1 MGGYKGSLE
10 MESQTSLGR
19 ELKMFLK
26 NKKCLVTGGAG
37 FIGSHIVKRLLREGV
52 DEVVVLDNFVSGRE
66 DLLNG
71 IIDKVELIRGDIT
84 DAELV
89 EKVMEDVDVVFHEA
103 AQADVPASLRKPALD
118 FEVNGLGTLN
128 ILRAALKNDV
138 KRVVY
143 ASSASVYGN
152 NVFSPQDR
160 RFIESQALS
169 PLSPYAA
176 SKLSG
181 EMLCT
186 AYYHSFGLKTTSLRY
201 FSIYG
206 PGEIPKKNS
215 YSLVVSIFVPQA
227 IQGKGLVLFGGGNQV
242 RDFTHVE
249 DVAYVNLLAAAK
261 TESVGKVINVG
272 TGKATTIKDLALI
285 VKKLVKDVP
294 YQYGPR
300 PKGDPLGGY
309 ADTSRLKE
317 IIGYVPEIQLQEGI
331 KQYADWYKKYNG
343 RKEI

>member
-1 MGGYKGSLE
+1 
-10 MESQTSLGR
+10 
-19 ELKMFLK
+19 MFLK

-37 FIGSHIVKRLLREGV
+37 FIGSHIVKRLLQEGV
-52 DEVVVLDNFVSGRE
+52 DEVVILDNFTSGRE
-66 DLLNG
+66 DLLEG
-71 IIDKVELIRGDIT
+71 ILDKVELIKGDIR

-89 EKVMEDVDVVFHEA
+89 EKVTEDVDVVFHEA
-103 AQADVPASLRKPALD
+103 AQADVPASLREPALD

-128 ILRAALKNDV
+128 ILRAALKNDIE
-138 KRVVY
+138 RVVY

-160 RFIESQALS
+160 RFIENQALS

-227 IQGKGLVLFGGGNQV
+227 IQGREMVLFGGGNQV

-249 DVAYVNLLAAAK
+249 DVAYVNLLAAASSA
-261 TESVGKVINVG
+261 SVGKVINVG
-272 TGKATTIKDLALI
+272 TGKATTIKDLAI
-285 VKKLVKDVP
+285 MVKRLVRDVP
-294 YQYGPR
+294 CQYGPR

-331 KQYADWYKKYNG
+331 PQYADWYKKYNA
-343 RKEI
+343 RAL

>member
-1 MGGYKGSLE
+1 VGGYKGSPE

-71 IIDKVELIRGDIT
+71 IIDKVELIRGDVT

-249 DVAYVNLLAAAK
+249 DVAYVNLLAAVK
-261 TESVGKVINVG
+261 TEAVGKVINVG
-272 TGKATTIKDLALI
+272 TGKATTIKDLAII
-285 VKKLVKDVP
+285 VKKLVRDVP

-331 KQYADWYKKYNG
+331 TQYANWYKKYNA
-343 RKEI
+343 RAL

>member
-1 MGGYKGSLE
+1 ML
-10 MESQTSLGR
+10 
-19 ELKMFLK
+19 LK

-52 DEVVVLDNFVSGRE
+52 EEVVVLDNYVTGRQ
-66 DLLNG
+66 DLLE
-71 IIDKVELIRGDIT
+71 DVLDSVETVKGDIR

-89 EKVMEDVDVVFHEA
+89 GKVMEDVDVVFHQA
-103 AQADVPASLRKPALD
+103 AQADVPASLRVPGLD
-118 FEVNGLGTLN
+118 FEVNALGTLN
-128 ILRAALKNDV
+128 VLSAALESNV
-138 KRVVY
+138 ERIVY

-152 NVFSPQDR
+152 NIVSPEDR
-160 RFIESQALS
+160 RFVESRALT

-215 YSLVVSIFVPQA
+215 YSLVVSIFIPQA
-227 IQGKGLVLFGGGNQV
+227 IKGLGMVIFGDGKQI

-249 DVAYVNLLAAAK
+249 DVAYVNLLAASK
-261 TESVGKVINVG
+261 SESVGKVVNVG
-272 TGKATTIKDLALI
+272 TGKATSIMDLALM
-285 VKKLVKDVP
+285 VKRLVKDVP
-294 YQYGPR
+294 IEYGPL

-317 IIGYVPEIQLQEGI
+317 IIGYVPEIELEESI
-331 KQYADWYKKYNG
+331 TEYADWY
-343 RKEI
+343 RKFDARSS

>member
-1 MGGYKGSLE
+1 
-10 MESQTSLGR
+10 
-19 ELKMFLK
+19 MFLK

-37 FIGSHIVKRLLREGV
+37 FIGSHIVKRLLQEGV
-52 DEVVVLDNFVSGRE
+52 DEVVILDNFISGRE
-66 DLLNG
+66 DLLDG
-71 IIDKVELIRGDIT
+71 VLDKVELIKGDIR

-89 EKVMEDVDVVFHEA
+89 EKVMEDIDVVFHEA

-118 FEVNGLGTLN
+118 FEVNGIGTLN

-138 KRVVY
+138 ERVVY

-152 NVFSPQDR
+152 NIVSPQDR
-160 RFIESQALS
+160 RFVESRTLT

-186 AYYHSFGLKTTSLRY
+186 AYYHSFGLKTTALRY

-206 PGEIPKKNS
+206 PGEIPKNNS

-227 IQGKGLVLFGGGNQV
+227 IQGREMVIFGDGNQI

-249 DVAYVNLLAAAK
+249 DVAYVNLLAAVKSAA
-261 TESVGKVINVG
+261 VGKVINVG
-272 TGKATTIKDLALI
+272 TGKATSIKDLAI
-285 VKKLVKDVP
+285 MVKRLVRDVP
-294 YQYGPR
+294 YKYGPM

-317 IIGYVPEIQLQEGI
+317 IIGYVPEIQIEEGI
-331 KQYADWYKKYNG
+331 KQYAAWYEKYAA
-343 RKEI
+343 RKEM

>member
-1 MGGYKGSLE
+1 ML
-10 MESQTSLGR
+10 
-19 ELKMFLK
+19 LK

-37 FIGSHIVKRLLREGV
+37 FIGSHIVKRLFHEGV
-52 DEVVVLDNFVSGRE
+52 EEVVVLDNFVSGRE
-66 DLLNG
+66 DLLG
-71 IIDKVELIRGDIT
+71 EILSKVELIKGDIR

-103 AQADVPASLRKPALD
+103 AQADVPASLRVPVLD
-118 FEVNGLGTLN
+118 FEVNGIGTLN
-128 ILRAALKNDV
+128 VLRAALKNDV
-138 KRVVY
+138 ERVVY

-152 NVFSPQDR
+152 IVVSPEDR
-160 RFIESQALS
+160 RFIESGALS

-176 SKLSG
+176 SKVSG

-227 IQGKGLVLFGGGNQV
+227 IQGLGMVIFGDGNQV
-242 RDFTHVE
+242 RDFTHVD
-249 DVAYVNLLAAAK
+249 DVAYVNLLAAVK
-261 TESVGKVINVG
+261 SESVGKVINVG
-272 TGKATTIKDLALI
+272 TGKATTIKSLAMMI
-285 VKKLVKDVP
+285 KRLVKDVP
-294 YQYGPR
+294 YNYGPR

-309 ADTSRLKE
+309 ADTNRLKQ
-317 IIGYVPEIQLQEGI
+317 IIGYVPEIELQEGI
-331 KQYADWYKKYNG
+331 TEYADWYRKYNG
-343 RKEI
+343 SKKM

>member
-1 MGGYKGSLE
+1 
-10 MESQTSLGR
+10 
-19 ELKMFLK
+19 MFLK

-37 FIGSHIVKRLLREGV
+37 FIGSHIVKRLLQEGV
-52 DEVVVLDNFVSGRE
+52 DEVVILDNFISGRE
-66 DLLNG
+66 DLLDG
-71 IIDKVELIRGDIT
+71 VLDKVELIKGDIR

-89 EKVMEDVDVVFHEA
+89 EKVMEDIDVVFHEA

-118 FEVNGLGTLN
+118 FEVNGIGTLN

-138 KRVVY
+138 ERVVY

-152 NVFSPQDR
+152 NIVSPQDR
-160 RFIESQALS
+160 RFVESRTLT

-186 AYYHSFGLKTTSLRY
+186 AYHHSFGLKTTALRY

-227 IQGKGLVLFGGGNQV
+227 IQGREMVIFGDGNQI

-249 DVAYVNLLAAAK
+249 DVAYVNLLAAVKSAA
-261 TESVGKVINVG
+261 VGKVINVG
-272 TGKATTIKDLALI
+272 TGKATSIKDLAI
-285 VKKLVKDVP
+285 MVKRLVRDVP
-294 YQYGPR
+294 YQYGPM

-309 ADTSRLKE
+309 ADTGRLKE
-317 IIGYVPEIQLQEGI
+317 IIGYVPEIPIQKGI
-331 KQYADWYKKYNG
+331 AQYAAWYEKYAA
-343 RKEI
+343 RKEM

>member
-1 MGGYKGSLE
+1 
-10 MESQTSLGR
+10 
-19 ELKMFLK
+19 MFLK

-37 FIGSHIVKRLLREGV
+37 FIGSYIVKRLLQEGV
-52 DEVVVLDNFVSGRE
+52 DEVVVLDNFTSGRK
-66 DLLNG
+66 DLLEG
-71 IIDKVELIRGDIT
+71 VLDKIELIEGDVR
-84 DAELV
+84 DVELV

-103 AQADVPASLRKPALD
+103 AQADVPASLRNPVLD
-118 FEVNGLGTLN
+118 FEVNATGTLN
-128 ILRAALKNDV
+128 ILEAALKNDTE
-138 KRVVY
+138 RIIY

-160 RFIESQALS
+160 RFIESHSPS
-169 PLSPYAA
+169 PLSPYAS

-186 AYYHSFGLKTTSLRY
+186 AYYNSFGLKTTSLRY

-227 IQGKGLVLFGGGNQV
+227 IQGRELVIFGDGNQV

-249 DVAYVNLLAAAK
+249 DVAHVNLLAAVKSA
-261 TESVGKVINVG
+261 SVGEVINVG
-272 TGKATTIKDLALI
+272 TGKATTIKELAI
-285 VKKLVKDVP
+285 MVKKVVRDVP
-294 YQYGPR
+294 YRYGPR

-309 ADTSRLKE
+309 ADTSKLKTL
-317 IIGYVPEIQLQEGI
+317 IGYVPEIQIQEGI
-331 KQYADWYKKYNG
+331 TQYADWYVKYNA
-343 RKEI
+343 RKEM

>member
-1 MGGYKGSLE
+1 VGGYKGSPE

-19 ELKMFLK
+19 KLKMFLK

-71 IIDKVELIRGDIT
+71 IIDKVELIRGDVT

-249 DVAYVNLLAAAK
+249 DVAYVNLLAAVK
-261 TESVGKVINVG
+261 TEAVGKVINVG
-272 TGKATTIKDLALI
+272 TGKATTIKDLAII
-285 VKKLVKDVP
+285 VKKLVRDVP

-331 KQYADWYKKYNG
+331 TQYADWYKKYNA
-343 RKEI
+343 RAL

>member
-1 MGGYKGSLE
+1 ML
-10 MESQTSLGR
+10 
-19 ELKMFLK
+19 LK

-52 DEVVVLDNFVSGRE
+52 EEVVVLDNYVTGRD
-66 DLLNG
+66 DLLE
-71 IIDKVELIRGDIT
+71 DVLDCVEAVKGDIR

-89 EKVMEDVDVVFHEA
+89 GKVMQDVDVVFHQA
-103 AQADVPASLRKPALD
+103 AQADVPASLRVPGLD
-118 FEVNGLGTLN
+118 FEVNALGTLN
-128 ILRAALKNDV
+128 VLRAALESDV
-138 KRVVY
+138 ERIVY

-152 NVFSPQDR
+152 NIVSPEDR
-160 RFIESQALS
+160 RFVESRALT

-215 YSLVVSIFVPQA
+215 YSLVVSIFIPQA
-227 IQGKGLVLFGGGNQV
+227 IKGLGMVIFGDGNQI

-249 DVAYVNLLAAAK
+249 DVAYVNLLAATKSEAI
-261 TESVGKVINVG
+261 GKVVNVG
-272 TGKATTIKDLALI
+272 TGKATSIMDLALM
-285 VKKLVKDVP
+285 VKKLVNDVP
-294 YQYGPR
+294 IEYGPL

-309 ADTSRLKE
+309 ADTARLKE
-317 IIGYVPEIQLQEGI
+317 IIGYVPEIELEESI
-331 KQYADWYKKYNG
+331 TEYADWY
-343 RKEI
+343 RKFDARAS

>member
-1 MGGYKGSLE
+1 ML
-10 MESQTSLGR
+10 
-19 ELKMFLK
+19 LK

-52 DEVVVLDNFVSGRE
+52 EEVVVLDNYVTGRQ
-66 DLLNG
+66 DLLE
-71 IIDKVELIRGDIT
+71 DVLDSVETVKGDIR

-89 EKVMEDVDVVFHEA
+89 GKVMEDVDVVFHQA
-103 AQADVPASLRKPALD
+103 AQADVPASLRVPGLD
-118 FEVNGLGTLN
+118 FEVNALGTLN
-128 ILRAALKNDV
+128 VLSAALESNV
-138 KRVVY
+138 ERIVY

-152 NVFSPQDR
+152 NIVSPEDR
-160 RFIESQALS
+160 RFVESRALT

-215 YSLVVSIFVPQA
+215 YSLVVSIFIPQA
-227 IQGKGLVLFGGGNQV
+227 IKGLGMVIFGDGKQI

-249 DVAYVNLLAAAK
+249 DVAYVNLLAASK
-261 TESVGKVINVG
+261 SESVGKVVNVG
-272 TGKATTIKDLALI
+272 TGKATSIMDLALM
-285 VKKLVKDVP
+285 VKRLVKDVP
-294 YQYGPR
+294 IEYGPL

-317 IIGYVPEIQLQEGI
+317 IIGYVPEIELEESI
-331 KQYADWYKKYNG
+331 TEYADWYRKYDA
-343 RKEI
+343 RSK

>member
-1 MGGYKGSLE
+1 VGGYKGSPE

-19 ELKMFLK
+19 KLKMFLK

-71 IIDKVELIRGDIT
+71 IIDKVELIRGDVT

-249 DVAYVNLLAAAK
+249 DVAYVNLLAAVK
-261 TESVGKVINVG
+261 TEAVGKVINVG
-272 TGKATTIKDLALI
+272 TGKATTIKDLAII
-285 VKKLVKDVP
+285 VKKLVRDVP

-331 KQYADWYKKYNG
+331 TQYANWYKKYNA
-343 RKEI
+343 RAL

>member
-1 MGGYKGSLE
+1 
-10 MESQTSLGR
+10 
-19 ELKMFLK
+19 MFLK

-37 FIGSHIVKRLLREGV
+37 FIGSHIVKRLLQEGV
-52 DEVVVLDNFVSGRE
+52 DEVVILDNFVSGRE
-66 DLLNG
+66 DLLEG
-71 IIDKVELIRGDIT
+71 VLDKVELIRGDIR
-84 DAELV
+84 DSELV
-89 EKVMEDVDVVFHEA
+89 EKVIEDVDVVFHEA

-118 FEVNGLGTLN
+118 LEVNAIGTLN
-128 ILRAALKNDV
+128 VLKAALKNDV

-181 EMLCT
+181 EMLCM
-186 AYYHSFGLKTTSLRY
+186 AYHHSFGLKTTALRY

-227 IQGKGLVLFGGGNQV
+227 IQGRELVIFGDGSQI

-249 DVAYVNLLAAAK
+249 DVAFVNLLAAAK
-261 TESVGKVINVG
+261 SAAVGKIINVG
-272 TGKATTIKDLALI
+272 TGKATSIKDLAI
-285 VKKLVKDVP
+285 MVKKFVRDVP
-294 YQYGPR
+294 CKYGPM

-317 IIGYVPEIQLQEGI
+317 IIGYVPKIQLQESI
-331 KQYADWYKKYNG
+331 KEYADWYEKYAARKKM
-343 RKEI
+343 

>member
-1 MGGYKGSLE
+1 ML
-10 MESQTSLGR
+10 
-19 ELKMFLK
+19 LK

-37 FIGSHIVKRLLREGV
+37 FIGSHIVKRLLQEGV
-52 DEVVVLDNFVSGRE
+52 DEVVILDNFTSGRE
-66 DLLNG
+66 DLLEG
-71 IIDKVELIRGDIT
+71 ILDKVELIKGDIR

-89 EKVMEDVDVVFHEA
+89 EKVTEDVDVVFHEA

-118 FEVNGLGTLN
+118 FEVNALGTLN
-128 ILRAALKNDV
+128 ILRAALKNDI
-138 KRVVY
+138 KRVIY

-227 IQGKGLVLFGGGNQV
+227 IQGREMVIFGDGNQV

-249 DVAYVNLLAAAK
+249 DVAYVNLLAAVNSA
-261 TESVGKVINVG
+261 SVGKVINVG
-272 TGKATTIKDLALI
+272 TGKATTIKDLAI
-285 VKKLVKDVP
+285 MVKRLVRDVP
-294 YQYGPR
+294 YKYGPR

-317 IIGYVPEIQLQEGI
+317 IIGYVPEIQIQESI
-331 KQYADWYKKYNG
+331 KQYADWYKKYTA
-343 RKEI
+343 RKGM

>member
-1 MGGYKGSLE
+1 
-10 MESQTSLGR
+10 
-19 ELKMFLK
+19 MFLK

-37 FIGSHIVKRLLREGV
+37 FIGSHIVKRLLQEGV
-52 DEVVVLDNFVSGRE
+52 DEVVILDNFTSGRE
-66 DLLNG
+66 DLLEG
-71 IIDKVELIRGDIT
+71 IVDKVELIKGDIR

-89 EKVMEDVDVVFHEA
+89 QKVTEDVDVVFHEA
-103 AQADVPASLRKPALD
+103 AQADVPASLRKPGLD
-118 FEVNGLGTLN
+118 FEVNGFGTLN
-128 ILRAALKNDV
+128 VLRAALKNDV
-138 KRVVY
+138 ERVVY

-152 NVFSPQDR
+152 NVFSPEDR

-227 IQGKGLVLFGGGNQV
+227 IQGREMVIFGDGNQV

-249 DVAYVNLLAAAK
+249 DVAYVNLLAASSSAA
-261 TESVGKVINVG
+261 VGKVINVG
-272 TGKATTIKDLALI
+272 TGKATTIKDLAI
-285 VKKLVKDVP
+285 MIKKLVRDVP
-294 YQYGPR
+294 YKYGPR

-309 ADTSRLKE
+309 ADTSRLKK
-317 IIGYVPEIQLQEGI
+317 IIGYVPEIQIQESI
-331 KQYADWYKKYNG
+331 TQYADWYEKYNA
-343 RKEI
+343 RKEM

>member
-1 MGGYKGSLE
+1 ML
-10 MESQTSLGR
+10 
-19 ELKMFLK
+19 LK

-37 FIGSHIVKRLLREGV
+37 FIGSHIAKRLLREGV
-52 DEVVVLDNFVSGRE
+52 EEVVVMDNFLSGRE
-66 DLLNG
+66 DLLEG
-71 IIDKVELIRGDIT
+71 ILDKVELIRGDIR

-89 EKVMEDVDVVFHEA
+89 EKVTSDVDVVFHEA
-103 AQADVPASLRKPALD
+103 AQADVPASLRIPQVD
-118 FEVNGLGTLN
+118 FEINALGTLN
-128 ILRAALKNDV
+128 VLKAAVKNDV
-138 KRVVY
+138 ERIVY

-152 NVFSPQDR
+152 NVVSQEDR
-160 RFIESQALS
+160 RFIESRALS

-181 EMLCT
+181 EMLCN
-186 AYYHSFGLKTTSLRY
+186 AYYHSFGLKITSLRY

-227 IQGKGLVLFGGGNQV
+227 LQGEGLVIFGDGTQI

-249 DVAYVNLLAAAK
+249 DVAYVNILAAAK
-261 TESVGKVINVG
+261 NASVGKVINLG
-272 TGKATTIKDLALI
+272 TGKATSIKDLAMM
-285 VKKLVKDVP
+285 VKRLVRDVP
-294 YQYGPR
+294 YQHSTL

-317 IIGYVPEIQLQEGI
+317 IIGYVPEIQIEEGI
-331 KQYADWYKKYNG
+331 TQYADWYKRYASL
-343 RKEI
+343 KE